1 MANIKSHNGQAHMS
15 ATYSKPEETASLTTD
30 GKTHLTLTVTTDG
43 RLLRKTAHR
52 FRSSQRKCG
61 YRLSSTG
68 YRLVTKVR
76 VHPDRMSADAKPAL
90 TASLAK
96 IAARWGYSPD
106 TPES

>member
-1 MANIKSHNGQAHMS
+1 MANIKSHDGQAHMS

-61 YRLSSTG
+61 YRLSSTD

-76 VHPDRMSADAKPAL
+76 VHPSRLTEEYRPQLRAD
-90 TASLAK
+90 LAA
-96 IAARWGYSPD
+96 IAARWGYAPD
-106 TPES
+106 HTEA